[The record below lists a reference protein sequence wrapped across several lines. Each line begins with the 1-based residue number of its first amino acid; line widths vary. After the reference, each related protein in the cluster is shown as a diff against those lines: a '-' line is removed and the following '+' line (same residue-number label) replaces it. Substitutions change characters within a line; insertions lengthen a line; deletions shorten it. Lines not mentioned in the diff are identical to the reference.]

1 MARRPLRFPR
11 TRWSVR
17 SRILASI
24 LLVTALGMGAANLT
38 GFLVQRERTLSEID
52 ARLLSRIDAARSVIT
67 GESSATS
74 QTDAAPAT
82 PGTSTFRNTSAALE
96 AVLARVVPNV
106 NESSLGI
113 IDGKARFV
121 PGTDIDFHLEK
132 DPAFVPRIVA
142 EVADG
147 SVRMGTSV
155 SSFGQYRYI
164 AAPISVTGSTEVGI
178 YVAAVDI
185 DAEVAEITDAF
196 TTYATVALGALVA
209 VGLVGWFVAGRL
221 LRPIRQLRAAASRIT
236 ASDRNERIPVVG
248 HDDVSELTATV
259 NDMLDRLDAALT
271 GQRQLL
277 DDVRH
282 ELKTPITIVRGHLE
296 LLDPSNEADVEAT
309 RLLAIDEL
317 DRMTGLVDDIES
329 LAETQGSVPVRRQV
343 DVADYTEDVFAKA
356 AIIGGHEWVLS
367 DVAHVSV
374 AIDPA
379 RITQA
384 WLQLADNAAKYSPAG
399 SRIELG
405 SSSDGIDLELW
416 IADRGPGIPKD
427 SQERIFER
435 FGRVDTGRGIRGSGL
450 GLPIVRAIAQAH
462 GGRVTLASTPSGS
475 RFGILIPV
483 AGAPAADLTAPNTES
498 DTA

>member
-1 MARRPLRFPR
+1 
-11 TRWSVR
+11 
-17 SRILASI
+17 
-24 LLVTALGMGAANLT
+24 MGAANVT
-38 GFLVQRERTLSEID
+38 GFLVQRERTLAEID
-52 ARLLSRIDAARSVIT
+52 VRLLSRIEAARSVVT
-67 GESSATS
+67 GASTATS

-82 PGTSTFRNTSAALE
+82 PGTSTFTSTSAALE

-106 NESSLGI
+106 NESALGI
-113 IDGKARFV
+113 INGKARYV
-121 PGTDIDFHLEK
+121 PGTDISFHLEE
-132 DPAFVPRIVA
+132 DPDFVARIVD

-147 SVRMGTSV
+147 TVRLGTSV
-155 SSFGQYRYI
+155 SASGQYRYV
-164 AAPISVTGSTEVGI
+164 ATPISVTGSTEKGI
-178 YVAAVDI
+178 YVAAVDV
-185 DAEVAEITDAF
+185 DAELTEITDAF
-196 TTYATVALGALVA
+196 TTYALVALVALVA

-296 LLDPSNEADVEAT
+296 LLDTANQAEVEST
-309 RLLAIDEL
+309 RSLAIDEL

-329 LAETQGSVPVRRQV
+329 LAETQRAVPVRRQV
-343 DVADYTEDVFAKA
+343 DVADFTEEVFAKA
-356 AIIGGHEWVLS
+356 AIIADHEWVLS
-367 DVAHVSV
+367 SVAHASV
-374 AIDPA
+374 ALDPA

-384 WLQLADNAAKYSPAG
+384 WLQLADNASKYSPAG

-405 SSSDGIDLELW
+405 SSTDGTDVEFW
-416 IADRGPGIPKD
+416 VADRGPGIPKD

-450 GLPIVRAIAQAH
+450 GLPIVKAIAQAH
-462 GGRVTLASTPSGS
+462 GGRVSLVSTSSGS
-475 RFGILIPV
+475 RFGILMPV
-483 AGAPAADLTAPNTES
+483 TAPIDES
-498 DTA
+498 ESA